1 MDNPTDAPAR
11 PEGAPSFKVLDQ
23 EWCERMAE
31 LCLEGLSKESV
42 LSIWVEAGYDPS
54 MFRPTMERMER
65 DPIFKAARRLQ
76 QRHFKLESVVSN
88 LQRLWEV
95 SPGYGTVEKRTMPS
109 REEFIER
116 YVVGCRPVVLTDLT
130 QDWPAMRRWSPDDMK
145 SRFGHVEV
153 EIQDERDT
161 NPKYEQ
167 TRWLHTQRV
176 QMAEFVDRVVS
187 GGPTNNYYLTANN
200 GLVRQPEFQ
209 TLYDDIGTLPP
220 ICKPELL
227 RRLSNLWF
235 GPAGTISPIHHD
247 TMMLF
252 HAQVVG
258 RKRWRL
264 ISPLETPRM
273 YNHTRV
279 YSEID
284 VDAPDLN
291 RFPKFGQ
298 IGKVLDVVVE
308 PGETLFLPLAW
319 WHEVTALDV
328 SISFAFWNLDVP
340 LVYHYAD
347 PGVHNA

>member
-1 MDNPTDAPAR
+1 MDNPTHAP
-11 PEGAPSFKVLDQ
+11 PGPSAMPAYKVPDH
-23 EWCERMAE
+23 EWRERVAQHF
-31 LCLEGLSKESV
+31 LEGLSRES
-42 LSIWVEAGYDPS
+42 LLALWTQSGYDPS
-54 MFRPTMERMER
+54 MFRPTIESMEQ
-65 DPIFKAARRLQ
+65 DPIFRAARRLQ

-88 LQRLWEV
+88 LQLLWEV
-95 SPGYGTVEKRTMPS
+95 SPGYGIVEKRTMPS

-130 QDWPAMRRWSPDDMK
+130 QDWPAMSQWSPQDMK

-167 TRWLHTQRV
+167 TRWMHRRKV
-176 QMAEFVDRVVS
+176 RMADFVDRVVS

-200 GLVRQPEFQ
+200 GLVRQPEFH
-209 TLYDDIGTLPP
+209 TLYDEIGTLPTV
-220 ICKPELL
+220 CRPELL
-227 RRLSNLWF
+227 RKLSNLWF
-235 GPAGTISPIHHD
+235 GPAGTISPMHHD

-252 HAQVVG
+252 HTQIVG

-279 YSEID
+279 YSE
-284 VDAPDLN
+284 VDMNRPDLA

-298 IGKVLDVVVE
+298 VGKVLDVVVQ

-328 SISFAFWNLDVP
+328 SISFVFWNLDVP

-347 PGVHNA
+347 PGLHET